1 VLNKNKELLN
11 VDFSK
16 TKACVF
22 LCEYALKNEGFRLK
36 NGITPVKNDS
46 KGIYNPSN
54 FRKNYVSK
62 KSNNKTVDNYSIEIY
77 AVNIQDYVD
86 YNNSL

>member
-1 VLNKNKELLN
+1 M
-11 VDFSK
+11 
-16 TKACVF
+16 
-22 LCEYALKNEGFRLK
+22 K

-77 AVNIQDYVD
+77 DVNIQDYVD